1 MKRLRPSIVVTVL
14 CLIYVAVILIANN
27 GDPLALVT
35 IGTQFSEGI
44 SEANGGSE
52 GYDGQFNYYIIR
64 DPNTAAQ
71 FIDVPAYRFQ
81 RILLP
86 ALGMALSFGQ
96 EALIPWVLLL
106 IGIVSLAAG
115 TALMEHLLVE
125 QGVSRWYALVYGLSI
140 GIFSSVRLSLS
151 EPLGYALVLGGIVLA
166 QREKWLLSAVVFA
179 LAALAKET
187 TILIP
192 AAYGLYWLYK
202 REWVKAIVFGAI
214 TLAPFIIWQFILYM
228 RLGTFGIGSGGAK
241 GTPFEI
247 IPFMGVAR
255 IVTEVPAEARLPV
268 TLIFGLLLGLFV
280 LTPTIWALRRCW
292 RDFRRGEWTIY
303 TFLLFTTS
311 VIMLF
316 VPFSTYREHLGI
328 LRFIIGLQ
336 IAVLLY
342 AAHTH
347 NTRVL
352 RNSTIWIMT
361 LFFAASLI
369 ST

>member
-1 MKRLRPSIVVTVL
+1 MKPLRPWIVVTIL
-14 CLIYVAVILIANN
+14 CLIYIIIILALNRGN
-27 GDPLALVT
+27 PLSLVT

-44 SEANGGSE
+44 PDGSE

-71 FIDVPAYRFQ
+71 YIDVPAYRFQ

-86 ALGMALSFGQ
+86 ALGIVLSLGQ
-96 EALIPWVLLL
+96 EALIPWALLV
-106 IGIVSLAAG
+106 IGLVSLAAG
-115 TALMEHLLVE
+115 TALMEMLLVE

-140 GIFSSVRLSLS
+140 GIFGSVRLSLS
-151 EPLGYALVLGGIVLA
+151 EPLAYALVLGGIVLA
-166 QREKWLLSAVVFA
+166 QREKWLLGAVVFA

-202 REWVKAIVFGAI
+202 RQWAQAVVFGVI
-214 TLAPFIIWQFILYM
+214 TLLPFIIWQWVLYT

-247 IPFMGVAR
+247 IPFMGVIR
-255 IVTEVPAEARLPV
+255 IITESEPEARLA
-268 TLIFGLLLGLFV
+268 LLAIFGLIVGVFV
-280 LTPTIWALRRCW
+280 LVPTLWALRRCW
-292 RDFRRGEWTIY
+292 RDLRASRLTVY

-311 VIMLF
+311 AIMLF
-316 VPFSTYREHLGI
+316 VPFSTYREPIGI

-342 AAHTH
+342 AAHAH

-361 LFFAASLI
+361 SLFAVSLI
-369 ST
+369 S

>member
-1 MKRLRPSIVVTVL
+1 MKPLRPWIVVTIL
-14 CLIYVAVILIANN
+14 CLIYIIIILALNRGN
-27 GDPLALVT
+27 PLSLVT

-44 SEANGGSE
+44 PDGSE

-71 FIDVPAYRFQ
+71 YIDVPAYRFQ

-86 ALGMALSFGQ
+86 ALGIVLSLGQ
-96 EALIPWVLLL
+96 EALIPWALLV
-106 IGIVSLAAG
+106 IGLVSLAAG
-115 TALMEHLLVE
+115 TALMEMLLVE

-140 GIFSSVRLSLS
+140 GIFGSVRLSLS
-151 EPLGYALVLGGIVLA
+151 EPLAYALVLGGIVLA
-166 QREKWLLSAVVFA
+166 QREKWLLGAVVFA

-202 REWVKAIVFGAI
+202 RQWVQAVVFGVI
-214 TLAPFIIWQFILYM
+214 TLLPFIIWQWVLYT
-228 RLGTFGIGSGGAK
+228 RLGTF

-247 IPFMGVAR
+247 IPFMGVIR
-255 IVTEVPAEARLPV
+255 IITESEPEARLA
-268 TLIFGLLLGLFV
+268 LLAIFGLIVGVFV
-280 LTPTIWALRRCW
+280 LVPTLWALRRCW
-292 RDFRRGEWTIY
+292 RDLRANRLTVY

-311 VIMLF
+311 AIMLF
-316 VPFSTYREHLGI
+316 VPFSTYREPIGI

-342 AAHTH
+342 AAHAH

-361 LFFAASLI
+361 SLFAVSLI
-369 ST
+369 SS